1 MSTQHNESRAERTI
15 DGTAEEVNSNGHV
28 EVNEVKPGFEFH
40 IRVSRNVVIGAPIA
54 LLAGVVLGRKLGSIA
69 SKTAPVIHDAAEKV
83 EEVAA

>member
-1 MSTQHNESRAERTI
+1 MSTQHNESLAENANT
-15 DGTAEEVNSNGHV
+15 NGHV
-28 EVNEVKPGFEFH
+28 DVEEVKPGFEFH

-54 LLAGVVLGRKLGSIA
+54 LLAGVVLGRKLGSLA